1 MKPIFVTCQPEIWE
15 RCIGFE
21 NSYEISTL
29 GNVRSVDR
37 FVEGRRGL
45 IKGKNITKRKNK
57 RGYYEIRV
65 GINGKYEDR
74 IVHRLV
80 AKTFIPNLENKP
92 QVNHINGN
100 KLDNRIENLEWN
112 TNSEN
117 QKHAYKIGTQPN
129 KKGSNNSNTSLTDD
143 IVINI
148 INIFNLGK
156 KPSIIS
162 KELNISLGIIR
173 NIVQGRTWKHLN
185 IPINRKI
192 YKKPK
197 YE

>member
-1 MKPIFVTCQPEIWE
+1 MKPIFITCQPEIWE

-45 IKGKNITKRKNK
+45 IKGKNINKRKNK